1 MLSLYIVSGKVTDVK
16 KKRFYEYGRNL
27 RYNAD
32 LIIEPGLIMA
42 YNNHEMKRNILLS
55 LLACLLIALALL
67 SCSMEPGLYGETV
80 RSPVEGTLYIELP
93 ETVPNDFQESGLLGT
108 VQIIIGKH
116 VHTVYPSIISYDYIY
131 HRLEVPLSATVNFDG
146 VAVITCVSRLS
157 YAIPATEEEGNETG
171 DESGEEETGDKDT
184 DIPEEPVVEEEPAA
198 EEEPADSTPIP
209 YAGYLITSLT
219 KDRTNRINDT
229 DHNGTVSDPEQKT
242 MPLLPAV
249 RFYTDPAETSPVRAD
264 NAPVINLFDSLPR
277 HTTPNLSTTI
287 SGAVSSLEWA
297 LVYARINNQYQWL
310 ETAQDLFIPDRVVFP
325 EGEEDP
331 FVIPLK
337 PGINEIEL
345 IAVNSQGYTFSDIIT
360 VDCTAQLVAEKE
372 NILVTLTWDTLADL
386 DLHTWY
392 YPPESED
399 ATWHNSYFQPDA
411 PDTDK
416 IKNLDADNQTG
427 FGPEHFTLLGA
438 LDGYYVIAVNAHSL
452 GGMPTANAFV
462 SIETN
467 ERLYSLGPFH
477 ITAESPEDYPVNND
491 ASWKRIADIRITE
504 GVAEICKPD
513 LSRDPP
519 NLIDPTTSTI
529 TSIRSIK
536 HALKFR

>member
-1 MLSLYIVSGKVTDVK
+1 
-16 KKRFYEYGRNL
+16 
-27 RYNAD
+27 
-32 LIIEPGLIMA
+32 
-42 YNNHEMKRNILLS
+42 
-55 LLACLLIALALL
+55 
-67 SCSMEPGLYGETV
+67 MEPGPYRETIQ
-80 RSPVEGTLYIELP
+80 SPIEGTLYIDLP
-93 ETVPNDFQESGLLGT
+93 TTVPYTFQEAGLYGD
-108 VQIIIGKH
+108 VQILVGKQE
-116 VHTVYPSIISYDYIY
+116 VTVDHSVIMYDFVQ
-131 HRLEVPLSATVNFDG
+131 HRLEIPLSVTVNFDG

-157 YAIPATEEEGNETG
+157 YAEPITEEEAAEAGEEPG
-171 DESGEEETGDKDT
+171 DEQSGGTDT
-184 DIPEEPVVEEEPAA
+184 PEEPVVEEEPAA

-229 DHNGTVSDPEQKT
+229 DHDGTVSDSEQKT
-242 MPLLPAV
+242 MPLLPAL
-249 RFYTDPAETSPVRAD
+249 RFYNDPAETDPVKAE
-264 NAPVINLFDSLPR
+264 
-277 HTTPNLSTTI
+277 TTPEIVEFASSMQYTTPDLSITI
-287 SGAVSSLEWA
+287 SGTVSSLEWA

-310 ETAQDLFIPDRVVFP
+310 ETAQDLFTPDRVVFP

-392 YPPESED
+392 YLPEE
-399 ATWHNSYFQPDA
+399 TEFVWHNSYFMPDA
-411 PDTDK
+411 PDTDD
-416 IKNLDADNQTG
+416 IKNLDMDNKTG

-438 LDGYYVIAVNAHSL
+438 PDGYYIIAVNAHSL
-452 GGMPTANAFV
+452 ADLPAANAFV

-467 ERLYSLGPFH
+467 ERLHSLGPFR
-477 ITAESPEDYPVNND
+477 ITEENSDDYPVNNNL
-491 ASWKRIADIRITE
+491 SWARIADIRITE
-504 GVAEICKPD
+504 GVAEILDPD
-513 LSRDPP
+513 RDLDPP
-519 NLIDPTTSTI
+519 DSITSTI
-529 TSIRSIK
+529 PSVAQTRSVK

>member
-1 MLSLYIVSGKVTDVK
+1 
-16 KKRFYEYGRNL
+16 
-27 RYNAD
+27 
-32 LIIEPGLIMA
+32 MA

-55 LLACLLIALALL
+55 LLACLLIALAFL
-67 SCSMEPGLYGETV
+67 SCSMEPGLNGETV
-80 RSPVEGTLYIELP
+80 RSPIEGTLYIDLP
-93 ETVPNDFQESGLLGT
+93 DTVPYDFQESGLLGT

-131 HRLEVPLSATVNFDG
+131 RRLEVPLSATVNFDG

-157 YAIPATEEEGNETG
+157 YAILATEEEGNETG
-171 DESGEEETGDKDT
+171 DESG
-184 DIPEEPVVEEEPAA
+184 EEEPAA

-249 RFYTDPAETSPVRAD
+249 RFYNDPAETDPVKAE
-264 NAPVINLFDSLPR
+264 
-277 HTTPNLSTTI
+277 TTPEIVEFASSMQFTTPDLSITI
-287 SGAVSSLEWA
+287 SGTVSSLEWA
-297 LVYARINNQYQWL
+297 LVYARINNQFLWV
-310 ETAQDLFIPDRVVFP
+310 ETARDLDKTDSVTFP
-325 EGEEDP
+325 EEEDAP
-331 FVIPLK
+331 FVVPLK
-337 PGINEIEL
+337 PGMNEIQL
-345 IAVNSQGYTFSDIIT
+345 IAVNSKGHKFSDVIT
-360 VDCTAQLVAEKE
+360 VECTAPLHEELE
-372 NILVTLTWDTLADL
+372 NILVTLTWDTPADL

-399 ATWHNSYFQPDA
+399 ATWHNSYFQPYA
-411 PDTDK
+411 PATDE

-438 LDGYYVIAVNAHSL
+438 LDGYYIIAVNAHSL
-452 GGMPTANAFV
+452 GDVHAANAFV

-477 ITAESPEDYPVNND
+477 ITAESQEEYPVNSNP
-491 ASWKRIADIRITE
+491 SWRRIADIRITE
-504 GVAEICKPD
+504 GVAEICEPD

>member
-1 MLSLYIVSGKVTDVK
+1 
-16 KKRFYEYGRNL
+16 
-27 RYNAD
+27 
-32 LIIEPGLIMA
+32 MA
-42 YNNHEMKRNILLS
+42 YNNREMKRIILPS
-55 LLACLLIALALL
+55 LLACLLAATASL

-80 RSPVEGTLYIELP
+80 RSPVEGTLYIDLP
-93 ETVPNDFQESGLLGT
+93 DTVPYDFQKSGLLGT

-116 VHTVYPSIISYDYIY
+116 VHTVYPSIISCDYIY

-229 DHNGTVSDPEQKT
+229 DHDGTVSDQEQKT
-242 MPLLPAV
+242 MPLLPAGQ
-249 RFYTDPAETSPVRAD
+249 FYSDYQETEPVRAET
-264 NAPVINLFDSLPR
+264 APIVERFSSSSAYS
-277 HTTPNLSTTI
+277 TTELSTTI
-287 SGAVSSLEWA
+287 SGTVSSLECG
-297 LVYARINNQYQWL
+297 LVYVRVNNQFQWV
-310 ETAQDLFIPDRVVFP
+310 ETTRDPYYPDRASFP
-325 EGEEDP
+325 ESPDNP

-392 YPPESED
+392 YLPEE
-399 ATWHNSYFQPDA
+399 TEFVWHNSYADKHA
-411 PDTDK
+411 PDTDD
-416 IKNLDADNQTG
+416 IKNLDMDNQTG

-438 LDGYYVIAVNAHSL
+438 ADGYYIIAVNAHSL
-452 GGMPTANAFV
+452 AGLPAANAFV

-467 ERLYSLGPFH
+467 ERLHSLGPFR
-477 ITAESPEDYPVNND
+477 ITGESEDEYPVNNNL
-491 ASWKRIADIRITE
+491 SWARIADIVITE
-504 GVAEICKPD
+504 GAAEILEPD
-513 LSRDPP
+513 MDLEPPAMFDPQP
-519 NLIDPTTSTI
+519 SLRAPP
-529 TSIRSIK
+529 RSIK
-536 HALKFR
+536 HMLKFR

>member
-1 MLSLYIVSGKVTDVK
+1 
-16 KKRFYEYGRNL
+16 
-27 RYNAD
+27 
-32 LIIEPGLIMA
+32 MA
-42 YNNHEMKRNILLS
+42 YNNREMKRIILPS
-55 LLACLLIALALL
+55 LLACLLAATASL
-67 SCSMEPGLYGETV
+67 SCSMEPGPYRETIQ
-80 RSPVEGTLYIELP
+80 SPIEGTLYIDLP
-93 ETVPNDFQESGLLGT
+93 TTVPYTFQEAGLYGD
-108 VQIIIGKH
+108 VQILVGKQE
-116 VHTVYPSIISYDYIY
+116 VTVDHSVIMYDFVQ
-131 HRLEVPLSATVNFDG
+131 HRLEIPLSVTVNFDG

-157 YAIPATEEEGNETG
+157 YAEPITEEEAAEAGEEPG
-171 DESGEEETGDKDT
+171 DEQSGGTDT
-184 DIPEEPVVEEEPAA
+184 PEEPVVEDEPAA

-229 DHNGTVSDPEQKT
+229 DHNGSVSSLEEET

-249 RFYTDPAETSPVRAD
+249 RFYTDPAETSPVRVD

-392 YPPESED
+392 YLPEEKEFV
-399 ATWHNSYFQPDA
+399 WHNSYADKEA
-411 PDTDK
+411 PDTDSLV
-416 IKNLDADNQTG
+416 NLDADNQTG

-438 LDGYYVIAVNAHSL
+438 ANGYYIIAVNAHSL
-452 GGMPTANAFV
+452 AGLPAANAFV

-467 ERLYSLGPFH
+467 ERLHSLGPFR
-477 ITAESPEDYPVNND
+477 ITGESEDEYPVNNNL
-491 ASWKRIADIRITE
+491 SWARITDIVITE
-504 GVAEICKPD
+504 GAAEILEPD
-513 LSRDPP
+513 MDLEPPEMFDPQP
-519 NLIDPTTSTI
+519 SLRAPP
-529 TSIRSIK
+529 RSIK
-536 HALKFR
+536 HMLKFR

>member
-16 KKRFYEYGRNL
+16 KKRFYKYGRNL
-27 RYNAD
+27 HHKPE
-32 LIIEPGLIMA
+32 LIIEPVLIMA
-42 YNNHEMKRNILLS
+42 YNNREMKRIILPS
-55 LLACLLIALALL
+55 LLACLLAATASL
-67 SCSMEPGLYGETV
+67 SCSMEPGPYRETIQ
-80 RSPVEGTLYIELP
+80 SPIEGTLYIDLP
-93 ETVPNDFQESGLLGT
+93 TTVPYTFQEAGLYGD
-108 VQIIIGKH
+108 VQILVGKQE
-116 VHTVYPSIISYDYIY
+116 VTVDHSVIMYDFVQ
-131 HRLEVPLSATVNFDG
+131 HRLEIPLSVTVNFDG

-157 YAIPATEEEGNETG
+157 YAEPVTEEEAAEAGEEPG
-171 DESGEEETGDKDT
+171 DEQSGGTDT
-184 DIPEEPVVEEEPAA
+184 PEEPVVEDEPAA

-229 DHNGTVSDPEQKT
+229 DHDGTVSDPEQKT
-242 MPLLPAV
+242 MPLLPAL
-249 RFYTDPAETSPVRAD
+249 RFYNDPAETDPVKAE
-264 NAPVINLFDSLPR
+264 
-277 HTTPNLSTTI
+277 TTPEIVEFASSMQYTTPDLSITI
-287 SGAVSSLEWA
+287 SGTVSSLEWA

-310 ETAQDLFIPDRVVFP
+310 ETAQDLFTPDRVVFP

-392 YPPESED
+392 YLPEED
-399 ATWHNSYFQPDA
+399 KFIWHNSYFMPDA
-411 PDTDK
+411 PDTDD
-416 IKNLDADNQTG
+416 IKNLDMDNKTG

-438 LDGYYVIAVNAHSL
+438 PDGYYIIAVNAHSL
-452 GGMPTANAFV
+452 ADLPAANAFV

-467 ERLYSLGPFH
+467 ERLHSLGPFR
-477 ITAESPEDYPVNND
+477 ITEENSDDYPVNNNL
-491 ASWKRIADIRITE
+491 SWARIADIRITE
-504 GVAEICKPD
+504 GVAEILDPD
-513 LSRDPP
+513 RDLDPP
-519 NLIDPTTSTI
+519 DSITSTI
-529 TSIRSIK
+529 PSVAQTRSVK